1 MGNSGFEDAL
11 VQAREALNMIA
22 RGDPSGYKALYSQNE
37 DITLG
42 NPFGGF
48 GRGRDAVYEQLERAA
63 SYYRDG
69 EPATHE
75 TIAKSVGEDLA
86 YTVEIERVRAKVG
99 GREDL
104 SDVAVRVTCI
114 YRRESD
120 GWKLLH
126 RHADPRV
133 GRQPADSVIQS

>member
-1 MGNSGFEDAL
+1 MGTTDFDEL
-11 VQAREALNMIA
+11 IIQAREALDQIA
-22 RGDPSGYKALYSQNE
+22 KGTADGYKALYSRRD

-48 GRGRDAVYEQLERAA
+48 ARGWKQVVERIERAA

-69 EPATHE
+69 ETIGFE
-75 TIAKSVGEDLA
+75 TIAQLVTSELA
-86 YTVEIERVRAKVG
+86 YTVEIERFTTKVG
-99 GREDL
+99 GAADL
-104 SDVAVRVTCI
+104 SELALRTTCV
-114 YRRESD
+114 YRSEDD

-133 GRQPADSVIQS
+133 SPQGAESVIER

>member
-1 MGNSGFEDAL
+1 MGNSGFEDVL
-11 VQAREALNMIA
+11 VQARAALTMIT
-22 RGDPSGYKALYSQNE
+22 RGDASAYEALYSRND

-63 SYYRDG
+63 TYYRDG
-69 EPATHE
+69 EPATYE
-75 TIAKSVGEDLA
+75 AIAKSVGQDLA
-86 YTVEIERVRAKVG
+86 YTVEIERFRAKVG
-99 GREDL
+99 GREEL
-104 SDVAVRVTCI
+104 SDVALRVTCI

-133 GRQPADSVIQS
+133 GRQTADSVIQS

>member
-1 MGNSGFEDAL
+1 MGNFEFEDAL
-11 VQAREALNMIA
+11 AQGRAALNMIT

-48 GRGRDAVYEQLERAA
+48 ARGKDAVYERLERAA

-69 EPATHE
+69 EPATYE

-86 YTVEIERVRAKVG
+86 YTVEIERVRTKVD

-104 SDVAVRVTCI
+104 SDVAIRVTSI

-120 GWKLLH
+120 GWKLVH
-126 RHADPRV
+126 RHADPAV
-133 GRQPADSVIQS
+133 GRQRPDSVIQS